1 MCETVR
7 MKGWQLTIATAR
19 TGLKTFENQDESRIV
34 SHHVATYGYLAKRL
48 VCSLL
53 RIL

>member
-7 MKGWQLTIATAR
+7 MKEWQLTIATAW